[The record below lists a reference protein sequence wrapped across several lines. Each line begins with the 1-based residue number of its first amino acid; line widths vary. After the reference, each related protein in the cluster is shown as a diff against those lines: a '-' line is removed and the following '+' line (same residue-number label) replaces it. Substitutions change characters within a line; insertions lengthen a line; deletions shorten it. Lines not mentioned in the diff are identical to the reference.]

1 MAEEDP
7 EEGAELEPRPPPGS
21 PAKYFLLVLLILGI
35 EAGAGYVVLDR
46 AIPEREE
53 VVVEEEEDEAPQ
65 EVADPLFYTG
75 LKQMIV
81 NPVFGRPFGLIQVSV
96 ALEVDSDAGLK
107 ELELKH
113 DLVWDL
119 ILMKLEDASLQS
131 LRDPFRKEIKTTL
144 RRVLNKEL
152 RNGEVTAIYFTE
164 FMAQ

>member
-7 EEGAELEPRPPPGS
+7 EEGAELEPKPAPAGS
-21 PAKYFLLVLLILGI
+21 PAKYFFLVLLILGL
-35 EAGAGYVVLDR
+35 EGGGYVVLDR

-53 VVVEEEEDEAPQ
+53 VVVEEEEEEAPQ

-75 LKQMIV
+75 LNQMIV

-96 ALEVDSDAGLK
+96 ALEVDSDAGLN

-113 DLVWDL
+113 DLIWDL
-119 ILMKLEDASLQS
+119 ILMKLEDASLQA
-131 LRDPFRKEIKTTL
+131 LRDPFRKEIKATL
-144 RRVLNKEL
+144 RRVVNKEL
-152 RNGEVTAIYFTE
+152 RNGDMTAIYFTE